1 MRKKGYVTHP
11 LEIVAVWLRY
21 QPQLSVVETK
31 WLDNGMN
38 QCLIFEKILI
48 LVFHIH
54 NDDFIYGSKSATGP
68 PNMGSFDGE
77 ES

>member
-11 LEIVAVWLRY
+11 LKIVAVWLCY

-31 WLDNGMN
+31 WLENGMN
-38 QCLIFEKILI
+38 QCIIFEKMLV
-48 LVFHIH
+48 LVFHLH
-54 NDDFIYGSKSATGP
+54 KDDVIYGSKSATSP

-77 ES
+77 